1 MVTIFDGMEKMTEEQ
16 LRFEIALMEQ
26 VSVSAFAGVTAQK
39 AKKAS
44 VHLANKLTSFV
55 GAKQFAEPEIIP
67 LPEQIMLAADALIGY
82 DKEDLLTHLRECLC
96 RKLENLGVKDAMQ
109 LSSERQSVLIIAKAA
124 ESVDGV
130 PVYMTP
136 LRKAEAVAEKNTKK
150 TIEDFGITV
159 LDSKLQ
165 KELLAHAVMIC
176 VQAYGEPFAPVEKTL
191 PGYLEGEQKEQC
203 EAAEREAW
211 AAMEE
216 NTEFHKECVSLE
228 HAMDMSQNQAKTQ
241 ESMYRSLEEKETALL
256 HKEAAEDER
265 EAVEKMLAETRQKM
279 EECSKK
285 QKEYEE
291 EYYAKKVELELL
303 QQKNETADRKLE
315 ELLCEKKQKLETS
328 WKAAFPTLEFK
339 DGVIAGVARTLR
351 YAQLLALE
359 EAFTELTLADHA
371 ENLDEAPSDD
381 RLYYVCRFCM
391 ETGCAGRI
399 AYRVKDNRILILQVQ
414 KSK

>member
-67 LPEQIMLAADALIGY
+67 VPEQIMLAADALIGY
-82 DKEDLLTHLRECLC
+82 DKGDLLTHLRECLC

-176 VQAYGEPFAPVEKTL
+176 IQAYGQPFAPIGKTL

-241 ESMYRSLEEKETALL
+241 ESIYRSLEEKETALL
-256 HKEAAEDER
+256 HKEAAED
-265 EAVEKMLAETRQKM
+265 AGG
-279 EECSKK
+279 
-285 QKEYEE
+285 
-291 EYYAKKVELELL
+291 
-303 QQKNETADRKLE
+303 
-315 ELLCEKKQKLETS
+315 LCGS
-328 WKAAFPTLEFK
+328 
-339 DGVIAGVARTLR
+339 
-351 YAQLLALE
+351 Y
-359 EAFTELTLADHA
+359 
-371 ENLDEAPSDD
+371 SDQ
-381 RLYYVCRFCM
+381 
-391 ETGCAGRI
+391 G
-399 AYRVKDNRILILQVQ
+399 
-414 KSK
+414 S